1 MPTLDRLKTAL
12 ASSYAIE
19 RELGQGGMAT
29 VYLAE
34 DLKHRRKVAVKVLK
48 PELAAAVGHER
59 FLREITTTANLR
71 HPHILPLYDSGE
83 ADGFLYYVMPYV
95 EGESLQARL
104 AREKQLPLD
113 DALQIAREV
122 ADALSYAHAH
132 GVVHR
137 DIKPD
142 NIMLES
148 GHAVVADFG
157 IARAVD
163 AAGGETLTQTGIAV
177 GTPVYM
183 SPEQAAGGEVDG
195 RSDLYAL
202 GCVLY
207 EMLGGQPPFTGSTVE
222 SLIHQHVMVEAPPI
236 TNLRPA
242 VPTPVVAALTR
253 ALAKAPADRFN
264 PVGTFATALAPETLT
279 TSHPTSTQSG
289 SPSNRRLWI
298 WAGAGAGALAV
309 AAALAAGF
317 LLRGGGAAG
326 GAATARA
333 DDRSVAVL
341 PFENI
346 GGDPESEYFS
356 AGITE
361 DIIAHL
367 SKSPDIKVVRAL
379 EYTGTATSM
388 REVGRSLGVTTVLGG
403 SVRRAGDEVRVVAQL
418 IDSRTDENL
427 WAETYDRK
435 LESIFAIQTDIASN
449 ITEALG
455 TVLVAG
461 AGDDVPPTADLEAYQ
476 LFLRG
481 RFSRSQRT
489 YEGVTRSVGFFE
501 QAIARDS
508 TFAEAWA
515 GLAETWVLMSAYTG
529 ATPEESLRQTLLAAD
544 RALEL
549 DPDLA
554 GAYAARGMALG
565 WLAWDFDGGIAEL
578 RHAIEADP
586 GYAKA
591 HHWLGISL
599 GALGR
604 LDEGLAELQRA
615 AELEPLSLI
624 IHSELGWYSFF
635 AGHRDRAAAEFDRA
649 IELDPRFPKPYLS
662 SAEMYRLMG
671 RTELEAQRLERWNA
685 LLEVP
690 AYRPGSIEEALRAGG
705 ADAMHRGL
713 VRPSVRPTAEL
724 AYHRIGWLVAL
735 GETDAAI
742 EALEEEVTARR
753 FASVM
758 LEVSPSFDPLRGDPR
773 FEALV
778 ARVFG
783 KHHGP
788 AGR

>member
-1 MPTLDRLKTAL
+1 MTSPLDRLKTAL
-12 ASSYAIE
+12 ADSYVIE

-34 DLKHRRKVAVKVLK
+34 DVKHKRRVAVKVLK

-95 EGESLQARL
+95 EGESLQTRL
-104 AREKQLPLD
+104 VREKQLPLE

-132 GVVHR
+132 DVIHR

-157 IARAVD
+157 IARALD
-163 AAGGETLTQTGIAV
+163 AAGGEALTQTGLAV

-183 SPEQAAGGEVDG
+183 SPEQASGDDVDG

-207 EMLGGQPPFTGSTVE
+207 EMLGGQPPFTGATAE
-222 SLIHQHVMVEAPPI
+222 SLVHQHVMVEPPPI

-242 VPTPVVAALTR
+242 VPASVVATLSR

-264 PVGTFATALAPETLT
+264 PVGMFASALAPDVATA
-279 TSHPTSTQSG
+279 SHQAFPAASSPNRSVWIAVG
-289 SPSNRRLWI
+289 SV
-298 WAGAGAGALAV
+298 AV

-317 LLRGGGAAG
+317 FLRGSGTGP
-326 GAATARA
+326 ATATA
-333 DDRSVAVL
+333 DERSVAVL

-367 SKSPDIKVVRAL
+367 SKNPDLKVVRAL
-379 EYTGTATSM
+379 QYTGNATSM
-388 REVGRSLGVTTVLGG
+388 REVGRDLGVNTVLGG
-403 SVRRAGDEVRVVAQL
+403 SVRQAGDDVRVVARL
-418 IDSRTDENL
+418 TDTDTDENL
-427 WAETYDRK
+427 WAEIYDRK
-435 LESIFAIQTDIASN
+435 LQNIFAIQTDIARS
-449 ITEALG
+449 ITEAMG
-455 TVLVAG
+455 IVLVAD
-461 AGDDVPPTADLEAYQ
+461 AGNAEVPTADLEAYQ
-476 LFLRG
+476 LYLKG
-481 RFSRSQRT
+481 RFSRALRT
-489 YEGVTRSVGFFE
+489 EEGVTRSVDFFE
-501 QAIARDS
+501 QAIAKDS
-508 TFAEAWA
+508 TFAEAYA
-515 GLAETWVLMSAYTG
+515 GLAETWVLMWAYTR
-529 ATPEESLRQTLLAAD
+529 ATPEESLQQVLRAAD

-549 DPDLA
+549 NPDLS
-554 GAYAARGMALG
+554 GAYAARGIM
-565 WLAWDFDGGIAEL
+565 LAWGAWEFDQGIAEL
-578 RHAIEADP
+578 RHAIEVNP

-599 GALGR
+599 AALGKF
-604 LDEGLAELQRA
+604 DESIAELERA

-624 IHSELGWYSFF
+624 IHDELAWMSFF
-635 AGHRDRAAAEFDRA
+635 TGRWEEGEAEFDKA
-649 IELDPRFPKPYLS
+649 IELDPRFPKAYLG

-671 RTELEAQRLERWNA
+671 RHELEAERLERWNA
-685 LLEVP
+685 LLDVP
-690 AYRPGSIEEALRAGG
+690 AYRPGSIEEAFRAGG
-705 ADAMHRGL
+705 ADAMHRLL
-713 VRPSVRPTAEL
+713 VRPSARPTAEH
-724 AYHRIGWLVAL
+724 AYHLVGWLVAL
-735 GETDAAI
+735 GEIDAALD
-742 EALEEEVTARR
+742 ALEEEVTTRR
-753 FASVM
+753 YASVM
-758 LEVSPSFDPLRGDPR
+758 LKVSPSYDPLRGNPR

-778 ARVFG
+778 VEVFG
-783 KHHGP
+783 E
-788 AGR
+788 GR

>member
-1 MPTLDRLKTAL
+1 MSDILDRLRSAL

-34 DLKHRRKVAVKVLK
+34 DLKHHRKVAVKVLK

-83 ADGFLYYVMPYV
+83 ADDFLYYVMPYV
-95 EGESLQARL
+95 EGESLQTRL

-132 GVVHR
+132 DVIHR

-163 AAGGETLTQTGIAV
+163 AAGGEALTQTGIAV

-183 SPEQAAGGEVDG
+183 SPEQAAGGEIDG

-207 EMLGGQPPFTGSTVE
+207 EMLGGQPPFTGATAE
-222 SLIHQHVMVEAPPI
+222 SLIHQHVMVDPPPI
-236 TNLRPA
+236 SNLRPA
-242 VPTPVVAALTR
+242 VPAPVVATLSR

-264 PVGTFATALAPETLT
+264 PVGMFASALTPDVATA
-279 TSHPTSTQSG
+279 SHQALPAAS
-289 SPSNRRLWI
+289 SPNRSAWI
-298 WAGAGAGALAV
+298 AVGAVAV

-317 LLRGGGAAG
+317 FLGGSDSAPA
-326 GAATARA
+326 AATRGE
-333 DDRSVAVL
+333 RSIAVL
-341 PFENI
+341 AFENI

-361 DIIAHL
+361 DILAHL
-367 SKSPDIKVVRAL
+367 SKNSDIKVVRATQYAGNAKSL
-379 EYTGTATSM
+379 
-388 REVGRSLGVTTVLGG
+388 REVGRELGVNTVLSG
-403 SVRRAGDEVRVVAQL
+403 SVRQAGDDVRVVAQL
-418 IDSRTDENL
+418 VDSETDQNL

-435 LESIFAIQTDIASN
+435 LQNIFAIQTDIARN
-449 ITEALG
+449 ITQAMG
-455 TVLVAG
+455 VVLVADAGG
-461 AGDDVPPTADLEAYQ
+461 AAAPTRDLEAYQ
-476 LFLRG
+476 LYLRG

-489 YEGVTRSVGFFE
+489 DEGVTRSVDFFE

-508 TFAEAWA
+508 NFAEAYA

-529 ATPEESLRQTLLAAD
+529 ATADESLRQTLQAAD

-549 DPDLA
+549 NPDLA

-565 WLAWDFDGGIAEL
+565 WLARDFDGGIAEL
-578 RHAIEADP
+578 RRAIEANP

-599 GALGR
+599 AALGR
-604 LDEGLAELQRA
+604 LDEGIAELERA

-624 IHSELGWYSFF
+624 IHNELAWFAFF
-635 AGHRDRAAAEFDRA
+635 AGRWEQAEAEFDRA
-649 IELDPRFPKPYLS
+649 IELDPRFPKAYLG
-662 SAEMYRLMG
+662 SAEMYGLMG
-671 RTELEAQRLERWNA
+671 RHELEAERLERWNA
-685 LLEVP
+685 LLDVP
-690 AYRPGSIEEALRAGG
+690 AYRPGSIEEAFRAGG
-705 ADAMHRGL
+705 ADAMHRVL
-713 VRPSVRPTAEL
+713 VRPSTRPTAEH
-724 AYHRIGWLVAL
+724 AYHRVGWLVAL
-735 GETDAAI
+735 GEIDAAI
-742 EALEEEVTARR
+742 DALEEEVAARR
-753 FASVM
+753 YASVM
-758 LEVSPSFDPLRGDPR
+758 LKVSPSFEPLRGNPR

-778 ARVFG
+778 EEVFG
-783 KHHGP
+783 KG
-788 AGR
+788 GRAVRR

>member
-1 MPTLDRLKTAL
+1 MTTLDRLKTAL
-12 ASSYAIE
+12 GDSYAIE
-19 RELGQGGMAT
+19 RELGEGGMAT

-132 GVVHR
+132 DVIHR

-157 IARAVD
+157 IARALD
-163 AAGGETLTQTGIAV
+163 AAGGEALTQTGIAV

-183 SPEQAAGGEVDG
+183 SPEQASGGSDVDG

-207 EMLGGQPPFTGSTVE
+207 EMLGGQPPFTGSTAE
-222 SLIHQHVMVEAPPI
+222 SLVHQHVMVEAPPI

-242 VPTPVVAALTR
+242 VPAPVVAALAR

-264 PVGTFATALAPETLT
+264 PVGMFATALAPDAATV
-279 TSHPTSTQSG
+279 SHQALPAASSPNRSVWIAVG
-289 SPSNRRLWI
+289 SLV
-298 WAGAGAGALAV
+298 V

-317 LLRGGGAAG
+317 FLRGSGTPSAGAIPG
-326 GAATARA
+326 E
-333 DDRSVAVL
+333 RSVAVL
-341 PFENI
+341 LFENI

-367 SKSPDIKVVRAL
+367 SKNPDIKVVRAL
-379 EYTGTATSM
+379 QYTGSATSM
-388 REVGRSLGVTTVLGG
+388 REVGRDLGVNTVLGG
-403 SVRRAGDEVRVVAQL
+403 SVRQAGDDVRVVAQL
-418 IDSRTDENL
+418 IDTETEENL

-435 LESIFAIQTDIASN
+435 LHNIFAIQTDIARN
-449 ITEALG
+449 ITEAMG
-455 TVLVAG
+455 AVLVPEAG
-461 AGDDVPPTADLEAYQ
+461 SAGPPTRDLEAYQ
-476 LFLRG
+476 LYLRG

-489 YEGVTRSVGFFE
+489 DEGIRRSVSFFE

-508 TFAEAWA
+508 TFAEAYA
-515 GLAETWVLMSAYTG
+515 GLAETWILASAYTG
-529 ATPEESLRQTLLAAD
+529 ATADESLRQALQAAD

-549 DPDLA
+549 DSALA

-565 WLAWDFDGGIAEL
+565 WLARDFDGGVAEL
-578 RHAIEADP
+578 RRAIEANP

-599 GALGR
+599 AVLGR
-604 LDEGLAELQRA
+604 LDEGIVELEQA
-615 AELEPLSLI
+615 VELEPLSLI
-624 IHSELGWYSFF
+624 IHDELAWMSFF
-635 AGHRDRAAAEFDRA
+635 SGQWEKAEAEFDKA
-649 IELDPRFPKPYLS
+649 IELDPRFPKAYLG
-662 SAEMYRLMG
+662 SAEMYRLTG
-671 RTELEAQRLERWNA
+671 RHELEAERLERWNA
-685 LLEVP
+685 LLDVP
-690 AYRPGSIEEALRAGG
+690 AYRPGSIEEAFRAGG
-705 ADAMHRGL
+705 ADAMHSAL
-713 VRPSVRPTAEL
+713 VRPSARPTAEH
-724 AYHRIGWLVAL
+724 AYHRVGWLVAL
-735 GETDAAI
+735 GEIDAAI
-742 EALEEEVTARR
+742 DALEEEVAARGY
-753 FASVM
+753 ASVY
-758 LEVSPSFDPLRGDPR
+758 LKVSPSYDPLRGNPR

-778 ARVFG
+778 VEVFG
-783 KHHGP
+783 
-788 AGR
+788 R

>member
-1 MPTLDRLKTAL
+1 MTDPLTRLKSAL
-12 ASSYAIE
+12 SHSYAIE

-34 DLKHRRKVAVKVLK
+34 DLKHRRRVAVKVLK

-132 GVVHR
+132 DVVHR

-157 IARAVD
+157 IARALD
-163 AAGGETLTQTGIAV
+163 AAGGEALTQTGMAV

-183 SPEQAAGGEVDG
+183 SPEQASGGSNVDG

-207 EMLGGQPPFTGSTVE
+207 EMLGGQPPFTGSTAE
-222 SLIHQHVMVEAPPI
+222 SLVHQHVMVEAPPI

-242 VPTPVVAALTR
+242 VPAPVVAALTR

-264 PVGTFATALAPETLT
+264 PVGMFATALAPDAATA
-279 TSHPTSTQSG
+279 SHQALPAASSPNRSVWIAVG
-289 SPSNRRLWI
+289 SV
-298 WAGAGAGALAV
+298 AV

-317 LLRGGGAAG
+317 FLRGSGTPLAGATPG
-326 GAATARA
+326 E
-333 DDRSVAVL
+333 RSVAVL

-361 DIIAHL
+361 DILAHL
-367 SKSPDIKVVRAL
+367 SKNPDIKVVRATQ
-379 EYTGTATSM
+379 Y
-388 REVGRSLGVTTVLGG
+388 VGDNASPSDIGQELGVSTILMG
-403 SVRRAGDEVRVVAQL
+403 SVRQAGDDVRVVAQL
-418 IDSRTDENL
+418 MDTDTDETL

-435 LESIFAIQTDIASN
+435 LESIFAIQTDIASH
-449 ITEALG
+449 ISQAMG
-455 TVLVAG
+455 VVLVASAADTTG
-461 AGDDVPPTADLEAYQ
+461 PTSDLEAYQ
-476 LFLRG
+476 LYSRARFLR
-481 RFSRSQRT
+481 SKRS
-489 YEGVTRSVGFFE
+489 YESVTQAVAYFE

-508 TFAEAWA
+508 TFAEAWV
-515 GLAETWVLMSAYTG
+515 GLAETWVLMPIYAD
-529 ATPEESLRQTLLAAD
+529 ATTDEALPRVLETTD
-544 RALEL
+544 RALAL
-549 DPDLA
+549 DPNLA
-554 GAYAARGMALG
+554 AAHTARGLALVMMAY
-565 WLAWDFDGGIAEL
+565 DFEEGIREL
-578 RHAIEADP
+578 RRGVQLDP

-591 HHWLGISL
+591 HHWLGV
-599 GALGR
+599 ALAFEANM
-604 LDEGLAELQRA
+604 DEALPAFERA

-624 IHSELGWYSFF
+624 IHDDLARFAFF
-635 AGHRDRAAAEFDRA
+635 AGREAQGIAEF
-649 IELDPRFPKPYLS
+649 EKTLSLDARFAVAYIR
-662 SAEMYRLMG
+662 SAEIYRLMG
-671 RTELEAQRLERWNA
+671 RHDEEARRLERWNS
-685 LLEVP
+685 LLEVS
-690 AYRPGSIEEALRAGG
+690 AYEPGSIEAAYRGGG
-705 ADAMHRGL
+705 AEAMHRL
-713 VRPSVRPTAEL
+713 LIERADPRTSEE
-724 AYHRIGWLVAL
+724 AYHLAAWLAAL
-735 GETDAAI
+735 GEIDRAVAVLEREVANKGQAA
-742 EALEEEVTARR
+742 
-753 FASVM
+753 VM
-758 LEVSPSFDPLRGDPR
+758 LTVSTSFDPLRGNPR
-773 FEALV
+773 FDALV
-778 ARVFG
+778 EEVYG
-783 KHHGP
+783 
-788 AGR
+788 GR